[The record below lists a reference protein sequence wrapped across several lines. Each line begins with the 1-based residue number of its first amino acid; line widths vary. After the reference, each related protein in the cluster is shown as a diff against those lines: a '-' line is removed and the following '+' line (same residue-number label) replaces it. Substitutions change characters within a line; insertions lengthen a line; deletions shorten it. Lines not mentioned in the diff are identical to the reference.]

1 MEPDTADKYRQQAME
16 IMLSAKKYSEVKN
29 KAPCGASAWKRL
41 NLFHATQQ
49 GLQTFLPAVLLF
61 FQMVVLTLQLF
72 ALMLGIL
79 NFLRQ

>member
-1 MEPDTADKYRQQAME
+1 MPFSALPVGLHSKE
-16 IMLSAKKYSEVKN
+16 ITRKM
-29 KAPCGASAWKRL
+29 KR
-41 NLFHATQQ
+41 NQTSFHATQQ